1 MQTRQRC
8 SRPSSCQHVSRDSTE
23 DPGNGR
29 EDLRNV
35 QEPVL
40 VLVLL
45 VDGAHQRSSWGKDLV
60 DEDEDGLLRAELD
73 ALANHVDE
81 LAHGEICWNEILLLV
96 DSSDVRLLD
105 LLADDL
111 YSGPSVLLL
120 LLLLLATLGG
130 RVCVCVC
137 MARLTG
143 ILSAYFWRMRSASA
157 LRFSNGCSS
166 LNLERIVAG
175 GGAVCF
181 AEEAVCRWRRE
192 GWSCWQCCW
201 RCYWCCCLVGWS
213 RCEKVARWDGKAT
226 VGKVS
231 PRPGAQARGTHFKSH
246 MYPVTSRLL

>member
-23 DPGNGR
+23 DSGNGR

-120 LLLLLATLGG
+120 LLATPRG
-130 RVCVCVC
+130 RLWVCVCVYG
-137 MARLTG
+137 ATYWNSVGVLLADA
-143 ILSAYFWRMRSASA
+143 LSFGLA
-157 LRFSNGCSS
+157 L
-166 LNLERIVAG
+166 LERVLVLKLGAHSGGWWSGVFCGGSCVSVAERG
-175 GGAVCF
+175 LILLAVLL
-181 AEEAVCRWRRE
+181 AVL
-192 GWSCWQCCW
+192 
-201 RCYWCCCLVGWS
+201 LVLLFG
-213 RCEKVARWDGKAT
+213 
-226 VGKVS
+226 
-231 PRPGAQARGTHFKSH
+231 
-246 MYPVTSRLL
+246 RLE

>member
-23 DPGNGR
+23 DPGDGR
-29 EDLRNV
+29 VDLRNV

-111 YSGPSVLLL
+111 YSDRSV
-120 LLLLLATLGG
+120 LLLLATLRG
-130 RVCVCVC
+130 RVCVYGATYWNSVGVLL
-137 MARLTG
+137 ADA
-143 ILSAYFWRMRSASA
+143 LSFGLA
-157 LRFSNGCSS
+157 L
-166 LNLERIVAG
+166 LERVLVLKLGAHSGGWWSGVFCGGSCVSVAERG
-175 GGAVCF
+175 LVLLAVLL
-181 AEEAVCRWRRE
+181 AVL
-192 GWSCWQCCW
+192 
-201 RCYWCCCLVGWS
+201 LVLLFG
-213 RCEKVARWDGKAT
+213 
-226 VGKVS
+226 
-231 PRPGAQARGTHFKSH
+231 
-246 MYPVTSRLL
+246 RLE

>member
-8 SRPSSCQHVSRDSTE
+8 SRPSSCQHVSRESTKDS
-23 DPGNGR
+23 GNGR
-29 EDLRNV
+29 VDVRDV

-111 YSGPSVLLL
+111 HSGLSVLLLLL
-120 LLLLLATLGG
+120 LLLLLATLRG
-130 RVCVCVC
+130 RVCVYGATYWNSVGVLLADALSFGLSLLERVLVLELGAHSGGWWSAVFCGGSCVSV
-137 MARLTG
+137 AERGLVLLAV
-143 ILSAYFWRMRSASA
+143 LSAV
-157 LRFSNGCSS
+157 L
-166 LNLERIVAG
+166 
-175 GGAVCF
+175 
-181 AEEAVCRWRRE
+181 
-192 GWSCWQCCW
+192 
-201 RCYWCCCLVGWS
+201 
-213 RCEKVARWDGKAT
+213 
-226 VGKVS
+226 
-231 PRPGAQARGTHFKSH
+231 
-246 MYPVTSRLL
+246 

>member
-8 SRPSSCQHVSRDSTE
+8 SRPSSCQHVSRESTKDS
-23 DPGNGR
+23 GSGR
-29 EDLRNV
+29 VDVRDV

-111 YSGPSVLLL
+111 YSGLSVLLL

-130 RVCVCVC
+130 WVCVCVWRDLQEFC
-137 MARLTG
+137 RRTSGGCAQLRPFASRTGAR
-143 ILSAYFWRMRSASA
+143 
-157 LRFSNGCSS
+157 
-166 LNLERIVAG
+166 
-175 GGAVCF
+175 
-181 AEEAVCRWRRE
+181 
-192 GWSCWQCCW
+192 
-201 RCYWCCCLVGWS
+201 
-213 RCEKVARWDGKAT
+213 
-226 VGKVS
+226 
-231 PRPGAQARGTHFKSH
+231 P
-246 MYPVTSRLL
+246 